1 MLNPAIVDG
10 QVGGS
15 FAAGLGAAL
24 YEEFVYGEDGTF
36 FSGTFAD
43 YLVATAAEMPPL
55 DIVHCTPTPSPVT
68 LLGAKGIGEG
78 NTYSTPVC
86 VANAIADAL
95 SIADIVLPITPSK
108 VSAIIHPPEPPP
120 SEREAASQ
128 PAASIGKGHVLQ
140 GKGSTFVP
148 APPEDVWKIVLD
160 PEALAK
166 VIVGCHKLD
175 LIEENHYR
183 ATLDMGVGPI
193 RGVFN
198 ADIVL
203 FDLDPPRRVSLKG
216 SVVGPLGSGAGL
228 GHVTLERTDGGT
240 QVTYT
245 YEVTVAGKVAAVG
258 GRMLDGAARA
268 LIAQFFNGLV
278 RQAGGASQPG
288 FVAKL
293 RAWLGDRA

>member
-1 MLNPAIVDG
+1 
-10 QVGGS
+10 VGGS

-43 YLVATAAEMPPL
+43 YLVATAPEMPQL
-55 DIVHCTPTPSPVT
+55 DIVHCTQTPSPVT

-86 VANAIADAL
+86 IANAIADAL
-95 SIADIVLPITPSK
+95 SVEDIVLPMTPSK
-108 VSAIIHPPEPPP
+108 VSAIIHPPEPQPTK
-120 SEREAASQ
+120 RADVAQ
-128 PAASIGKGHVLQ
+128 PAAGGGKGHVLQ

-148 APPEDVWKIVLD
+148 VAPEEVWKIVLD
-160 PEALAK
+160 PEALAN

-175 LIEENHYR
+175 LIAENHYQ
-183 ATLDMGVGPI
+183 AALDMGVGPI
-193 RGVFN
+193 RGTFN
-198 ADIVL
+198 ADIKL

-216 SVVGPLGSGAGL
+216 AVVGPLGSGSGV
-228 GHVTLERTDGGT
+228 GHVNLESADGGT

-245 YEVTVAGKVAAVG
+245 YEVKVAGKVAAVG

-268 LIAQFFNGLV
+268 LIGQFFNGLV
-278 RQAGGASQPG
+278 RQTGGAARPG
-288 FVAKL
+288 FFARL
-293 RAWLGDRA
+293 RKRLGGRA